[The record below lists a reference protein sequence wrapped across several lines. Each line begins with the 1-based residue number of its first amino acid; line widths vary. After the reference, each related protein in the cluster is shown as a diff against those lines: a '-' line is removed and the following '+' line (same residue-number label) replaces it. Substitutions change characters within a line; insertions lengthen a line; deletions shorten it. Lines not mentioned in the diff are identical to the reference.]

1 MQWYWYIP
9 ALLASILWAVVVI
22 VDKFVLTHHIKDA
35 YSYQLFLT
43 ITFIPPLLIL
53 FFCSSFHES
62 MLLYLLILVL
72 GIIFGL
78 AFVLYNKALL
88 VEEVSRVTPLFYLAP
103 LFVLIL
109 SALFLGEHLPTRRY
123 IGIGLMV
130 LSAISVSFR
139 WVDRKSL
146 AFSISPALFMMLFL
160 DLLMAGKDVIA
171 KFLLSYIDYW
181 TYLFWFVLGNIV
193 IRPFLLVHPNIKRR
207 FIADIKSLQPR
218 IYLLCF
224 VNSALVWTG
233 FVLYYDAISMTYVSL
248 VSAIPSTQP
257 FFVFIFATLLGVFY
271 PELIKENISEK
282 SAVIIKGI
290 ATVMILVGAYLIVS

>member
-43 ITFIPPLLIL
+43 ITFIPPVLIL

-130 LSAISVSFR
+130 LSAILVSFR
-139 WVDRKSL
+139 WPERKS
-146 AFSISPALFMMLFL
+146 FSVSPALFMMLFL
-160 DLLMAGKDVIA
+160 DLLIAGKDVIA
-171 KFLLSYIDYW
+171 KFLFSYIDYW

-193 IRPFLLVHPNIKRR
+193 VRPFLLLHPNIKRR
-207 FIADIKSLQPR
+207 FIADIKSLQSR

-224 VNSALVWTG
+224 VNSALAWLG
-233 FVLYYDAISMTYVSL
+233 YVLYFDAISMTYVSL

-257 FFVFIFATLLGVFY
+257 FFVFIFAIVLGVFY

-282 SAVIIKGI
+282 SAVLIKGI

>member
-130 LSAISVSFR
+130 LSAILVSFR
-139 WVDRKSL
+139 WPERKS
-146 AFSISPALFMMLFL
+146 FSVSPALFMMLFL
-160 DLLMAGKDVIA
+160 DLLIAGKDVIA
-171 KFLLSYIDYW
+171 KFLFSYIDYW

-193 IRPFLLVHPNIKRR
+193 VRPFLLLHPNIKRR

-224 VNSALVWTG
+224 VNSALAWLG
-233 FVLYYDAISMTYVSL
+233 YVLYFDAISRTYVSL

-257 FFVFIFATLLGVFY
+257 FFVFIFAIVLGVFY

-282 SAVIIKGI
+282 SSVLVKGS